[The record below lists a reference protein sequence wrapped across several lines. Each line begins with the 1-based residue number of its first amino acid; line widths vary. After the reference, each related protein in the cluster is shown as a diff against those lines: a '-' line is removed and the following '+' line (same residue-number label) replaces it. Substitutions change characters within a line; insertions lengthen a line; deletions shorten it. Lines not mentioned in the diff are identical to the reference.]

1 MHGAGRTWAKPVLL
15 VAAVG
20 AVAGLAWYSGLED
33 LLSRQRVV
41 EFLDGA
47 GSWGPVLYVV
57 LMALAV
63 IVSPIPSIPPDLA
76 AGVVFGPFLGGVL
89 SVLGAEIGALISFLL
104 ARLPGREAVARLL
117 GDHLS
122 FCDRCARRQLTGV
135 IFAARLLP
143 IFSFDLVSYGAGLTA
158 IPLRN
163 FALATFLGMIAPTFA
178 LTYLGSSVLVESAW
192 AWALGAV
199 LVFAFFLVP
208 VWIRK
213 KNPMG
218 LYDRIGS
225 TEPTREKG
233 SGS

>member
-1 MHGAGRTWAKPVLL
+1 MASGAWPAWAKAALL

-20 AVAGLAWYSGLED
+20 AATGLVWYAGLDE

-41 EFLDGA
+41 EFLDRA
-47 GSWGPVLYVV
+47 GPWGPALYVA

-63 IVSPIPSIPPDLA
+63 VISPIPSIPLDLA

-89 SVLGAEIGALISFLL
+89 SVLGAEIGALISFFL
-104 ARLPGREAVARLL
+104 ARFLGREAVARLL
-117 GDHLS
+117 GDHLA

-163 FALATFLGMIAPTFA
+163 FALATLFGMIPPTFA
-178 LTYLGSSVLVESAW
+178 LTYVGSSVRVGGAW
-192 AWALGAV
+192 AWTFGAV
-199 LVFAFFLVP
+199 LVLAFFLVP

-213 KNPMG
+213 QNPMG
-218 LYDRIGS
+218 LYDWIGS
-225 TEPTREKG
+225 GERPREEG
-233 SGS
+233 SG

>member
-1 MHGAGRTWAKPVLL
+1 MPGVRRTWAKAVLL

-20 AVAGLAWYSGLED
+20 AATGVAWYAGLED

-47 GSWGPVLYVV
+47 GPWGPALYVV
-57 LMALAV
+57 LMVLAV
-63 IVSPIPSIPPDLA
+63 VISPIPSIPLDLA

-104 ARLPGREAVARLL
+104 ARRLGREAVARLL
-117 GDHLS
+117 GDHLA

-143 IFSFDLVSYGAGLTA
+143 IVSFDLVSYGAGLTA

-163 FALATFLGMIAPTFA
+163 FALATLLGMIPPTFA
-178 LTYLGSSVLVESAW
+178 LTYLGSSVLVGSAW
-192 AWALGAV
+192 AWVLGAV
-199 LVFAFFLVP
+199 LVLAFFLVP

-213 KNPMG
+213 QNPMG
-218 LYDRIGS
+218 LYDLIGS
-225 TEPTREKG
+225 EERPREGG
-233 SGS
+233 SV